1 MTDHPVER
9 ALGAE
14 TFARLRARLRETNA
28 LIRER
33 GIREY
38 EGRRLVTGY
47 SSREFYDWDLY
58 FENLYLAAFGVAEF
72 CRSNLEAFL
81 ARQLVTG
88 FTARTLLKIRPYQQF
103 KPFLAQIALLY
114 CRQTGEWSWP
124 DGALW
129 ERLVRYLDYWFWY
142 CDFDKNGL
150 AVWDSATTPAWTTRS
165 AAPELTANSAWKEW
179 ISTAIYCAYW
189 RRWRFWRNGAATL
202 RRRRTIAPMPGG
214 CARRPGGFSGM
225 TEPDFS
231 STATNAAANASG

>member
-81 ARQLVTG
+81 ARQLVNG

-103 KPFLAQIALLY
+103 
-114 CRQTGEWSWP
+114 
-124 DGALW
+124 
-129 ERLVRYLDYWFWY
+129 
-142 CDFDKNGL
+142 
-150 AVWDSATTPAWTTRS
+150 
-165 AAPELTANSAWKEW
+165 
-179 ISTAIYCAYW
+179 
-189 RRWRFWRNGAATL
+189 
-202 RRRRTIAPMPGG
+202 
-214 CARRPGGFSGM
+214 
-225 TEPDFS
+225 
-231 STATNAAANASG
+231 